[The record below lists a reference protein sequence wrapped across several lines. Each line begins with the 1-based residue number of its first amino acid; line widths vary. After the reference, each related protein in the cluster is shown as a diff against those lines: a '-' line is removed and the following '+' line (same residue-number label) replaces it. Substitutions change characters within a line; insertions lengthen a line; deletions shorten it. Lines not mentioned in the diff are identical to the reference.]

1 MFIIIGFGI
10 FIFGCIFFY
19 KSLQF
24 VLVAVN
30 LYKEMIERQNTIIE
44 ILGNIEHNTE
54 KRVN

>member
-30 LYKEMIERQNTIIE
+30 LYKEMIENQRTIIN
-44 ILGNIEHNTE
+44 ILNNIQINTE
-54 KRVN
+54 K